1 MEVFRIV
8 RSRYAGSLAASGM
21 ANRWNR
27 KGEAVIYAGS
37 TRSLATLEQVVHF
50 GAVPKP
56 DDYRVNIISLPDDP
70 YHFRR
75 IDVEELPAEWRSME
89 SYPVSQRMGSEWIH
103 SMQSLVLQVPSAVI
117 PQECNYI
124 VNTEHPD
131 YKRRVRVKRI
141 EEYFWDGRLL
151 ELVSKRKVGNT
162 RS

>member
-50 GAVPKP
+50 GTVPKP
-56 DDYRVNIISLPDDP
+56 DDYMVNVIYLPDDP
-70 YHFRR
+70 DHFRR
-75 IDVEELPAEWRSME
+75 IHAEELPFEWRTME
-89 SYPVSQRMGSEWIH
+89 SYPTLQRIGSEWIH
-103 SMQSLVLQVPSAVI
+103 GMQSLILQVPSAVI
-117 PQECNYI
+117 PQEYNYI

-131 YKRRVRVKRI
+131 FKRRVRVKRV

-151 ELVSKRKVGNT
+151 ELVSRKR
-162 RS
+162 S